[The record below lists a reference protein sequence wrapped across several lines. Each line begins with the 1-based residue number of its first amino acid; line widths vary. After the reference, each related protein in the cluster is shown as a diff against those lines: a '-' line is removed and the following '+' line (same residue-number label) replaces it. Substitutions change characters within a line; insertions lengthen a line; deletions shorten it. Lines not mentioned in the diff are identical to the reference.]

1 MWVRLQG
8 NADAMHMLQTSHA
21 FWVGPPLFGWGDFT
35 LLSWANSKSLCNST
49 NMRLNCLF
57 PWYLATFGT
66 TASPTLASQ
75 TFLKAGESFWAWAA
89 FGLAAEEG
97 LNKDFFHMLKEIDEE
112 STTSEH
118 AATARLECDF
128 DQKKYYN
135 SSYIGKESQEQAWT
149 RLSLVKDC
157 AGDAI
162 QSSLQLHVGDLGMIS
177 IGI

>member
-1 MWVRLQG
+1 MAAKIIDGEQIMWMRLQG

-75 TFLKAGESFWAWAA
+75 TFLKAAESFWAWVA
-89 FGLAAEEG
+89 FWAGGWGRPQQGFFSHAEGDWSREY
-97 LNKDFFHMLKEIDEE
+97 DFRTRCNGKAGMWFWSEEI
-112 STTSEH
+112 
-118 AATARLECDF
+118 
-128 DQKKYYN
+128 
-135 SSYIGKESQEQAWT
+135 
-149 RLSLVKDC
+149 
-157 AGDAI
+157 
-162 QSSLQLHVGDLGMIS
+162 LQFQLYW
-177 IGI
+177 